1 MNNNSLQPEPIPLD
15 KVLRRMQES
24 EQFQAVVLAS
34 ADGLPIATAPAG
46 YDSDLAAALVAVLRK
61 VSGEAQSQLGLSEID
76 EVIIRSR
83 DRASL
88 VCRRLDVDTE
98 ELLLAVIIPPDRRYR
113 RATNRAIAEIKRAL
127 L

>member
-1 MNNNSLQPEPIPLD
+1 MNNDSLHPEPIPLGQ
-15 KVLRRMQES
+15 VLRRMQES
-24 EQFQAVVLAS
+24 EQFRAVVLAS

-76 EVIIRSR
+76 EVVVRSR
-83 DRASL
+83 DRFSL
-88 VCRRLDVDTE
+88 VCRRFDVGPE
-98 ELLLAVIIPPDRRYR
+98 ELLMVVIIPPGRRYR